1 MSSKHNP
8 FSNMTL
14 LDWLLAAAFTL
25 VLALLANTLLPGYG
39 WLIGV
44 ILAAILLYLAKRRRD
59 TMQPPSSKE
68 D

>member
-1 MSSKHNP
+1 MSPKP
-8 FSNMTL
+8 DLFSNMTL

-44 ILAAILLYLAKRRRD
+44 LAAVILLYLAKRRRD